1 MKPLSEQLREAI
13 EKSRLSRYEL
23 SKRSGVSQSSLSK
36 FVLRQRPGLSF
47 DAMDRIGRV
56 LELRLTWK
64 RNRSVPKAFFER
76 VARQSKKEE

>member
-13 EKSRLSRYEL
+13 KTARMTRYEL
-23 SKRSGVSQSSLSK
+23 SKRSGVSQSSVSK
-36 FVLRQRPGLSF
+36 FVRGQRPGLSF

-64 RNRSVPKAFFER
+64 RSRTPPDPER
-76 VARQSKKEE
+76 WNS